1 MTSTSTYSEP
11 RKPENAPP
19 PPQSTIPAEV
29 NNLPERQPPLS
40 DKCWLHGKKVGQGQ
54 VWVIAHRAAL
64 AQIEAHAHSNLH
76 SELGGALLGKA
87 YRYQKIVFVEVM
99 TAIPVVSDDHGP
111 IHFTFSADAWPK
123 IQQDR
128 NEHYPDLEIVG
139 WFHTHPG
146 LGVFYSS
153 DDVVVHSAAFTLPW
167 HVGLV
172 IDPIRKEAA
181 FFGWDQGKLAPLSG
195 FYELIEGEGEQPAV
209 DWRAVETAVWHDRYE
224 EEFYNE
230 DGLSSYHTAAD
241 SAQVTALSNYTTV
254 AMAVGVMGLVLS
266 LVLLFG
272 WVWPLRQ
279 QVNQLQSVTMLM
291 AEQVVE
297 NTAVCPN
304 PTLRILT
311 PLNGSQAK
319 VGDSVTFVGT
329 ATHTDTNRFQIAVRP
344 INVAAEWTVEDDLR
358 RDVSFGRLGAWDTTE
373 NGAATYEVRLTAVNR
388 DNVALTNAP
397 VCTIE
402 IELTN

>member
-11 RKPENAPP
+11 RKPENAPPP

-99 TAIPVVSDDHGP
+99 AAIPVVSDDHGP

-195 FYELIEGEGEQPAV
+195 FYELIEGEGEQPVV

-230 DGLSSYHTAAD
+230 DGLSSYHKAAD
-241 SAQVTALSNYTTV
+241 STQVTALSNYTTV

-291 AEQVVE
+291 VEQVV
-297 NTAVCPN
+297 
-304 PTLRILT
+304 
-311 PLNGSQAK
+311 
-319 VGDSVTFVGT
+319 
-329 ATHTDTNRFQIAVRP
+329 
-344 INVAAEWTVEDDLR
+344 
-358 RDVSFGRLGAWDTTE
+358 
-373 NGAATYEVRLTAVNR
+373 
-388 DNVALTNAP
+388 
-397 VCTIE
+397 
-402 IELTN
+402 